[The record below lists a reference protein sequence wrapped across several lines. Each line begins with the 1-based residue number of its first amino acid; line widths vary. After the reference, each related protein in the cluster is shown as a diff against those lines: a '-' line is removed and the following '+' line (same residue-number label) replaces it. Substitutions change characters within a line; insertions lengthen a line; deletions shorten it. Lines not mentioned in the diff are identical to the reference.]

1 MATAKK
7 KSPVKAKARSAAP
20 APVKKAAPARKQA
33 KKPATAQK
41 VGKTDVPISV
51 EAEPRA
57 SVAGLSDLEARFVQ
71 EFIVDLNAT
80 QAYLRSK
87 PGAKET
93 SARTESSRLLAK
105 PNVAAAVRVAIDE
118 RAKRTDIT
126 ADRVVR
132 EAWAIM
138 TADPR
143 ELMEYRVGCCR
154 FCHGEDH
161 LYQRTQVEFDRDE
174 AALAKLNE
182 QAITNKQPVKF
193 FDPQGG
199 IGFDKR
205 RAPHPDCPECAG
217 EGVGRTVFRDTRNIS
232 PAAASLFAGIKEG
245 KEGLELKLHSKDAAM
260 DKMFRHLG
268 LYNDKIQ
275 LTMPT
280 VLVKD
285 LTGRKD

>member
-1 MATAKK
+1 MPTPKKKVPAKK
-7 KSPVKAKARSAAP
+7 AA
-20 APVKKAAPARKQA
+20 AVRKPVKKPV
-33 KKPATAQK
+33 TAQK
-41 VGKTDVPISV
+41 RGKTDARTSV

-57 SVAGLSDLEARFVQ
+57 SVAGLSDLEARFVK

-143 ELMEYRVGCCR
+143 ELMEYRIGCCR
-154 FCHGEDH
+154 YCHGIDH
-161 LYQRTQVEFDRDE
+161 LYQRTTMEFDRDE
-174 AALAKLNE
+174 AQLARLNE
-182 QAITNKQPVKF
+182 EAITAGKPVKA

-199 IGFDKR
+199 VGYDKR
-205 RAPHPDCPECAG
+205 LPPDPECPECFG
-217 EGVGRTVFRDTRNIS
+217 EGEGREVFHDTRNVS
-232 PAAASLFAGIKEG
+232 RAAASLFAGVEVTRHGRKV
-245 KEGLELKLHSKDAAM
+245 LTHSKSDAM

>member
-1 MATAKK
+1 M
-7 KSPVKAKARSAAP
+7 
-20 APVKKAAPARKQA
+20 
-33 KKPATAQK
+33 
-41 VGKTDVPISV
+41 
-51 EAEPRA
+51 
-57 SVAGLSDLEARFVQ
+57 Q
-71 EFIVDLNAT
+71 EFIVDLNGT

-93 SARTESSRLLAK
+93 TARTEASKWLAK
-105 PNVAAAVRVAIDE
+105 PNIADAVRAAIEE

-154 FCHGEDH
+154 YCHGEDH
-161 LYQRTQVEFDRDE
+161 LYQRTTMEFDRDE
-174 AALAKLNE
+174 AQLARLNE
-182 QAITNKQPVKF
+182 EAITSGKPVKA

-199 IGFDKR
+199 VGYDKR
-205 RAPHPDCPECAG
+205 LPPHPECPECFG
-217 EGVGRTVFRDTRNIS
+217 EGEGREVFHDTRGVS
-232 PAAASLFAGIKEG
+232 RAAASLFAGVEVTRHGRKVLTHD
-245 KEGLELKLHSKDAAM
+245 KAAAM

-280 VLVKD
+280 AIIKD
-285 LTGRKD
+285 LTGRKDQ